1 MQMQFTRLMGAVLVA
16 VALGTAAT
24 AVPALA
30 QEITVA
36 EKLLFLSKHF
46 EDTKES
52 KLTYTYRREGE
63 DPESFSDEVSLDIL
77 EHHPDGTVSVTA
89 HFLTG
94 PRQVSLPTLEQAEG
108 NPVILGFLERD
119 ILQMKRATGGSTG
132 YFRKRIRL
140 ALASPD
146 LPVTDIKVKY
156 GGHEVAAQKI
166 AIHPYERDPLRERF
180 GKYADKTYIFV
191 LSNAVPGSL
200 YSMYTTIKDADTKET
215 VDTSLTITGGET
227 AK

>member
-1 MQMQFTRLMGAVLVA
+1 MQMQFRRLMGAALAVVA
-16 VALGTAAT
+16 TSMAAI

-30 QEITVA
+30 QEITVP

-52 KLTYTYRREGE
+52 KLTYTYRHEGE
-63 DPESFSDEVSLDIL
+63 DPEAFSDEVSLDIL
-77 EHHPDGTVSVTA
+77 QHHPDGTVSVTA

-94 PRQVSLPTLEQAEG
+94 PRLLSLPTLEQAEG

-119 ILQMKRATGGSTG
+119 IQQMKRVTGGSTG
-132 YFRKRIRL
+132 YFRRRIRL
-140 ALASPD
+140 ALAAPD

-156 GGHEVAAQKI
+156 DGREVAAQKI
-166 AIHPYERDPLRERF
+166 TIHPYEKDPLRERF
-180 GKYADKTYIFV
+180 GKYADKAYIFV
-191 LSNAVPGSL
+191 LSDAVPGSL
-200 YSMYTTIKDADTKET
+200 YSMYTTIRDANTPET